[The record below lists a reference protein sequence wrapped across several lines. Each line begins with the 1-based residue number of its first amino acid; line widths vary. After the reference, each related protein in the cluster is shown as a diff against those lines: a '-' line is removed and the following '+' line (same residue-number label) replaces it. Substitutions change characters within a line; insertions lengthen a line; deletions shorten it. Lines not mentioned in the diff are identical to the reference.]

1 MRLILKSILYASTSI
16 DALTRHLS
24 QYQPFT
30 KHPHRSVS
38 MMFQS
43 KRKSKQYSFH
53 NACKRIAH
61 QNLDILHETNSAIH
75 LVRVYVFRRSQPT
88 PIKISTMH
96 KHPHRSVSKI
106 LQSERQSKPNSFHDE
121 CKRVAHQHLIILHE
135 TNSAIYLERVYVY
148 RRSQPTPIKI
158 STMHKHP
165 HRSVSKILQ
174 SERQSKPN
182 SFHDECKRVAHQHL
196 IILHET
202 NSAIYLERVYVYRRS
217 QPTPITIS
225 TMHKHPHRSA
235 SMMLQSERQSKPN
248 SCHNACKRIAHQNLK
263 SLHETNSAIF
273 LVRFYVYRRS
283 QPPPITI
290 STMHKHPH
298 RIV

>member
-1 MRLILKSILYASTSI
+1 MHAN
-16 DALTRHLS
+16 
-24 QYQPFT
+24 
-30 KHPHRSVS
+30 VS
-38 MMFQS
+38 H
-43 KRKSKQYSFH
+43 H
-53 NACKRIAH
+53 N
-61 QNLDILHETNSAIH
+61 
-75 LVRVYVFRRSQPT
+75 P
-88 PIKISTMH
+88 
-96 KHPHRSVSKI
+96 
-106 LQSERQSKPNSFHDE
+106 
-121 CKRVAHQHLIILHE
+121 IILHE
-135 TNSAIYLERVYVY
+135 TNSEIHLVRVYVY

-158 STMHKHP
+158 STTHKHP